1 VNVSRRWL
9 ERFLRRPLDARDIS
23 ARLAAQ
29 GAAVDVIEPL
39 NAGLGDIRIALVEE
53 VRQHP
58 NADRLRVCT
67 VNDGGAERHQVV
79 CGASNVVAGRKY
91 PFAPVGA
98 WVPVGKGGAPMR
110 IEKAKLRGETSEGM
124 LCSARELG
132 VGADADGLWE
142 LDTGAAPGTPLLEAL
157 PLDDDRIVVDV
168 TPNRPDLLGHKGI
181 ARELAASLNVPYRL
195 PQLGDAV
202 LPPDVPPVQRAASVR
217 ETVTGPLR
225 VAIDDPEGCAR
236 FHAAVVRGVKVGPSP
251 AWLRQPLEAV
261 GVRSIN
267 NIVDATNYVMLE
279 LGQPMH
285 AYDLATLKGPGLVAR
300 RARAGEKL
308 VTLDGVERT
317 LDGATTVIADAARV
331 VGIGGIM
338 GGHDTEVRDGT
349 TDIALEAAWF
359 EPSRIRQTRRALG
372 LSTEASY
379 RFERGVDR
387 WNAAEAMRRCIE
399 IILLTAGGVLDGS
412 PVDLHPVVANPPRIF
427 LRLARVKQVLGL
439 DLGQH
444 EVERCLVAIG
454 ATVVAKPDDARLAVD
469 VPGWRPDLTTEIDLV
484 EEVARMH
491 GYDRVP
497 TELRPFRPGTLPD
510 APAVAVKERIRH
522 GLVAEG
528 LSEVVSLPFTAA
540 DGEESVGLLNPL
552 ADTGAS
558 LRRRLL
564 PTLVR
569 HAERNWNNHVR
580 DVRLFEIGTVF
591 ERAETGRRPVER
603 LRLGLVVTGA
613 REPGH
618 WTSDSVPDVDGW
630 DLKGLAEVAGA
641 LAHPGATWHV
651 EGDHFMARVK
661 DGRTVGWAGRL
672 EADTPPWGG
681 ALFGVEIDVT
691 EGARAPVRVEP
702 LPTTPAIER
711 DLSLVVP
718 DGVAAA
724 AVAQVIRESA
734 GDLLEAVRVTA
745 EFRGAALG
753 EGRRSVT
760 FRLTYRAP
768 DRTLRDA
775 DVDASETRVLG
786 ALEREL
792 GLARRGA

>member
-1 VNVSRRWL
+1 V
-9 ERFLRRPLDARDIS
+9 
-23 ARLAAQ
+23 
-29 GAAVDVIEPL
+29 
-39 NAGLGDIRIALVEE
+39 
-53 VRQHP
+53 
-58 NADRLRVCT
+58 
-67 VNDGGAERHQVV
+67 
-79 CGASNVVAGRKY
+79 
-91 PFAPVGA
+91 
-98 WVPVGKGGAPMR
+98 
-110 IEKAKLRGETSEGM
+110 
-124 LCSARELG
+124 AREEPK
-132 VGADADGLWE
+132 VSDSYE
-142 LDTGAAPGTPLLEAL
+142 
-157 PLDDDRIVVDV
+157 
-168 TPNRPDLLGHKGI
+168 RP
-181 ARELAASLNVPYRL
+181 E
-195 PQLGDAV
+195 
-202 LPPDVPPVQRAASVR
+202 
-217 ETVTGPLR
+217 
-225 VAIDDPEGCAR
+225 
-236 FHAAVVRGVKVGPSP
+236 
-251 AWLRQPLEAV
+251 
-261 GVRSIN
+261 
-267 NIVDATNYVMLE
+267 
-279 LGQPMH
+279 
-285 AYDLATLKGPGLVAR
+285 
-300 RARAGEKL
+300 
-308 VTLDGVERT
+308 
-317 LDGATTVIADAARV
+317 
-331 VGIGGIM
+331 
-338 GGHDTEVRDGT
+338 
-349 TDIALEAAWF
+349 
-359 EPSRIRQTRRALG
+359 RRAL
-372 LSTEASY
+372 A
-379 RFERGVDR
+379 
-387 WNAAEAMRRCIE
+387 
-399 IILLTAGGVLDGS
+399 
-412 PVDLHPVVANPPRIF
+412 
-427 LRLARVKQVLGL
+427 
-439 DLGQH
+439 
-444 EVERCLVAIG
+444 EVE
-454 ATVVAKPDDARLAVD
+454 
-469 VPGWRPDLTTEIDLV
+469 
-484 EEVARMH
+484 
-491 GYDRVP
+491 
-497 TELRPFRPGTLPD
+497 
-510 APAVAVKERIRH
+510 
-522 GLVAEG
+522 
-528 LSEVVSLPFTAA
+528 
-540 DGEESVGLLNPL
+540 
-552 ADTGAS
+552 
-558 LRRRLL
+558 
-564 PTLVR
+564 TLVR

-630 DLKGLAEVAGA
+630 DLKGLAEAAGA